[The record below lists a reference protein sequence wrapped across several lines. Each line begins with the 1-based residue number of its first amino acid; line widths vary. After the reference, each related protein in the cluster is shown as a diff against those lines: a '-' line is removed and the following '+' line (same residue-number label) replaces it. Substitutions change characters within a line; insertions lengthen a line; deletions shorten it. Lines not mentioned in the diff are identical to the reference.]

1 MQGEQ
6 GENHDFANG
15 DAVIAT
21 DGGFIVAGVV
31 SEVYEDVV
39 EVDYFD
45 SEFGIMDTMEFHVSN
60 VERVI

>member
-1 MQGEQ
+1 MKAET
-6 GENHDFANG
+6 NHGFANG

-39 EVDYFD
+39 DVDYVD
-45 SEFGIMDTMEFHVSN
+45 EFGIIDTMEFHVSN
-60 VERVI
+60 VKSVL